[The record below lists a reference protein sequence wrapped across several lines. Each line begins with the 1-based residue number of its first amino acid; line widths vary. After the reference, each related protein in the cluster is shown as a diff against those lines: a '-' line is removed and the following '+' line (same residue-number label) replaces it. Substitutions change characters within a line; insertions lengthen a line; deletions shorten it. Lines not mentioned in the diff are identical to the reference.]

1 MEYSEILKRAEAAAA
16 AITDQSLKSIA
27 FDRLLEHELALL
39 DAPPRNREPK
49 RITPTA
55 NTRKGRTSART
66 ASGVREDI
74 ERLRISPDA
83 DGLPPW
89 NSLAVS
95 DKYLW
100 TLMAAK
106 NAGVDGLT
114 GPEISSLIFEIFRE
128 THQSN
133 QISNLKTKIR
143 LGFVQLSK
151 NRADNSNLMIWQIL
165 PKGIQHLQSLA
176 VGQGSKK

>member
-16 AITDQSLKSIA
+16 TITDQSLKSIA
-27 FDRLLEHELALL
+27 FDRVLEHEFALIA
-39 DAPPRNREPK
+39 APRTRDPE
-49 RITPTA
+49 RITPTGNA
-55 NTRKGRTSART
+55 RKGRTGPRT
-66 ASGVREDI
+66 TSGAREDVK
-74 ERLRISPDA
+74 RLRISPDG

-89 NSLAVS
+89 NSLTVS

-114 GPEISSLIFEIFRE
+114 GPEIGSLIFEIFRE

-133 QISNLKTKIR
+133 QISNLKAKIR

-151 NRADNSNLMIWQIL
+151 NASGNSSLMLWQIL
-165 PKGIQHLQSLA
+165 PKGVQHLQSLA